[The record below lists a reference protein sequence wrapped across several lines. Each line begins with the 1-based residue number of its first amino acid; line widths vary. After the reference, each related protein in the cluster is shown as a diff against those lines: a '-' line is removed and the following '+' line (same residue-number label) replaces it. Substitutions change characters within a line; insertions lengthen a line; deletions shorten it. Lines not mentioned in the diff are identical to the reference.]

1 MYYLLKELDFLYY
14 HIAHL
19 YFRCFLNP
27 YNHFKWSLIVPVIFI
42 FLINTG
48 FFIMAATI
56 MWRHQK
62 KQTEKSKFQNMSS
75 WLKSA
80 ISLVVIMGIT
90 WALGLVIIERQELLP
105 LTYIYTTMVAFQGVI
120 IFLIYVVF
128 SKTVREAYSKWW
140 NVKVNSSD
148 FLSKHFERRSLN
160 SSSVS
165 MLTIIHKELD
175 YDL

>member
-1 MYYLLKELDFLYY
+1 
-14 HIAHL
+14 
-19 YFRCFLNP
+19 
-27 YNHFKWSLIVPVIFI
+27 
-42 FLINTG
+42 
-48 FFIMAATI
+48 
-56 MWRHQK
+56 
-62 KQTEKSKFQNMSS
+62 MSS